1 MYGDGEADKEQ
12 DERRVK
18 AAELVMGELDDGLLR
33 VEAIMHLM
41 TDFPLKQHTKDF
53 IDAII
58 GACDVYKKDAKV
70 RLHVRI
76 VR

>member
-33 VEAIMHLM
+33 VEAIMGLM
-41 TDFPLKQHTKDF
+41 TDFPLKQQT
-53 IDAII
+53 
-58 GACDVYKKDAKV
+58 
-70 RLHVRI
+70 
-76 VR
+76 